1 MSERLAAASATAAA
15 QQAAM
20 QRLGM
25 EMEREAGRVSAAEHE
40 MSQRTTQLRRV
51 HEQLCSLHNAGSVV
65 AAAGLSWAG
74 LMEDMAQQVSAV
86 GAALALSESRHA
98 MAIEEAARMGADLT
112 HLRHEL
118 RETTDRAAAASK
130 RNAEA
135 QSIAAVVHQDELNKA
150 VAAER
155 NRSET
160 QLAEVVAQYGGK
172 VVRPFAPAT
181 SLNLRTD
188 GVSCL
193 QRAIEAEFSQR
204 KARVEAA
211 EKSAATQAQLC
222 EEANRQAAEAER
234 RTSVLKSEAER
245 SNEHAAV
252 RLGHCSACLV
262 DYFDWMFGSGYGETR
277 VGVRESATGGGG
289 CDGEGAGRVRCLHA
303 PVRRG
308 GRRGRRGTFA
318 GGAAGEGGLAVQ
330 PEDQRARVRLAPSD
344 LVVDLPTA
352 AETLVPRD
360 WWCVGRRRVAEMG
373 TQASHFEDRARAA
386 QQQAHREAAAKASEA
401 AAGMRSELGEREA
414 TISELQREVR
424 THHSSAVTCLKKSL
438 TGGCGARWPS
448 CVRQGNRTRRSMRR

>member
-172 VVRPFAPAT
+172 VVRPSFATFDKSRHCGLTA
-181 SLNLRTD
+181 
-188 GVSCL
+188 C
-193 QRAIEAEFSQR
+193 
-204 KARVEAA
+204 RVR
-211 EKSAATQAQLC
+211 S
-222 EEANRQAAEAER
+222 
-234 RTSVLKSEAER
+234 ER
-245 SNEHAAV
+245 S
-252 RLGHCSACLV
+252 RLS
-262 DYFDWMFGSGYGETR
+262 S
-277 VGVRESATGGGG
+277 
-289 CDGEGAGRVRCLHA
+289 
-303 PVRRG
+303 
-308 GRRGRRGTFA
+308 RRGRRA
-318 GGAAGEGGLAVQ
+318 WR
-330 PEDQRARVRLAPSD
+330 QRRSP
-344 LVVDLPTA
+344 
-352 AETLVPRD
+352 
-360 WWCVGRRRVAEMG
+360 RRR
-373 TQASHFEDRARAA
+373 R
-386 QQQAHREAAAKASEA
+386 
-401 AAGMRSELGEREA
+401 
-414 TISELQREVR
+414 
-424 THHSSAVTCLKKSL
+424 
-438 TGGCGARWPS
+438 PS
-448 CVRQGNRTRRSMRR
+448 CARRPTGRQPRRSAGRAC